1 MFPFLLKKL
10 LQITHSKNP
19 STYFHLLPNTYPK
32 SLFSSSTPTSTP
44 SPTLSFLINSCGL
57 TQESALSVV
66 KKAPLKTIE
75 KADLV
80 LSFFRAHGFSETHI
94 STLITRRPKL
104 LLSNVDKTLKPK
116 FQFIL
121 GLGLPCCH
129 IARLITSHPYILSR
143 SLKKQIIPACHQFK
157 RLVGSDENVLRVI
170 KTTLWVLTCD
180 SQRRI
185 LSNVSILMKHKVPH
199 PRIVKLVVG
208 NPRALKGKSL
218 RFSGIV
224 KAVEGM
230 GFDPSRWAFVKAV
243 LAFTV
248 MSKSGWE
255 RKMEV
260 YRSLGW
266 SDSEILAAFK
276 KQPMCMIST
285 EKKIRKGMDYFMN
298 EMGMTPSVIS
308 QCPNIILHSLEKRVI
323 PRHFV
328 RQVLT
333 SRNLVSE
340 NYSISSIMIMSEK
353 NFLDRFVTKYEEQ
366 VPELLMDYR
375 SRMQLAR

>member
-1 MFPFLLKKL
+1 MFQFLHKKL

-19 STYFHLLPNTYPK
+19 STYFHLLANPYPK
-32 SLFSSSTPTSTP
+32 SLFYSSTPTCTP
-44 SPTLSFLINSCGL
+44 SPILSFLINSCGL
-57 TQESALSVV
+57 NQESALSVV

-75 KADLV
+75 KADSV
-80 LSFFRAHGFSETHI
+80 LSFFRAHGFSETQI
-94 STLITRRPKL
+94 STLITRYPKL
-104 LLSNVDKTLKPK
+104 LLSKVDKTLKPK
-116 FQFIL
+116 FQFLL
-121 GLGLPCCH
+121 GLGLPCSH
-129 IARLITSHPYILSR
+129 IARLITSHPYIFSR
-143 SLKKQIIPACHQFK
+143 SLKKHIIPAYHQFK
-157 RLVGSDENVLRVI
+157 SLVGSDENVVRAI
-170 KTTLWVLTCD
+170 KSTLCVLTTD
-180 SQRRI
+180 YQRRI
-185 LSNVSILMKHKVPH
+185 ISNVSILMKHKVPH
-199 PRIVKLVVG
+199 SRIVKLVVG

-230 GFDPSRWAFVKAV
+230 GFDPSGSGFAKAV
-243 LAFTV
+243 LAFTM

-255 RKMEV
+255 SKMEV
-260 YRSLGW
+260 YRRLGW

-276 KQPMCMIST
+276 KQPMCMIAS
-285 EKKIRKGMDYFMN
+285 EKKIRKGMDYFVN

-340 NYSISSIMIMSEK
+340 NYSISVMMIMSEK

>member
-1 MFPFLLKKL
+1 
-10 LQITHSKNP
+10 
-19 STYFHLLPNTYPK
+19 
-32 SLFSSSTPTSTP
+32 
-44 SPTLSFLINSCGL
+44 
-57 TQESALSVV
+57 
-66 KKAPLKTIE
+66 
-75 KADLV
+75 
-80 LSFFRAHGFSETHI
+80 
-94 STLITRRPKL
+94 
-104 LLSNVDKTLKPK
+104 
-116 FQFIL
+116 
-121 GLGLPCCH
+121 
-129 IARLITSHPYILSR
+129 
-143 SLKKQIIPACHQFK
+143 
-157 RLVGSDENVLRVI
+157 
-170 KTTLWVLTCD
+170 
-180 SQRRI
+180 
-185 LSNVSILMKHKVPH
+185 MKHKVPH
-199 PRIVKLVVG
+199 SRIVKLVVG

-230 GFDPSRWAFVKAV
+230 GFDPSGSGFAKAV
-243 LAFTV
+243 LAFTM

-255 RKMEV
+255 GKMEV
-260 YRSLGW
+260 YRRLGW

-276 KQPMCMIST
+276 KQPMCMIAS
-285 EKKIRKGMDYFMN
+285 EKKIRKGMDYFVN

-340 NYSISSIMIMSEK
+340 NYSISVMMIMSEK

>member
-1 MFPFLLKKL
+1 MFQFLHKKL

-19 STYFHLLPNTYPK
+19 STYFHLLPNPYPK
-32 SLFSSSTPTSTP
+32 SLFYSSTPTCTP
-44 SPTLSFLINSCGL
+44 SPILSFLINSCGL
-57 TQESALSVV
+57 NQESALSVV

-75 KADLV
+75 KADSV
-80 LSFFRAHGFSETHI
+80 LSFFRAHGFSETQI
-94 STLITRRPKL
+94 STLITRYPKL
-104 LLSNVDKTLKPK
+104 LLSKVDKTLKPK
-116 FQFIL
+116 FQFLL
-121 GLGLPCCH
+121 GLGLPCSH

-143 SLKKQIIPACHQFK
+143 SLKKQIIPAYHQFK
-157 RLVGSDENVLRVI
+157 SLVGSDENVVRAI
-170 KTTLWVLTCD
+170 KSTLCVLTFD
-180 SQRRI
+180 YQKRI
-185 LSNVSILMKHKVPH
+185 ISNVSILMKHKVPH
-199 PRIVKLVVG
+199 SRIVKLVVG

-230 GFDPSRWAFVKAV
+230 GFDPSGSGFAKAV
-243 LAFTV
+243 LAFTM

-255 RKMEV
+255 GKMEV
-260 YRSLGW
+260 YRRLGW

-276 KQPMCMIST
+276 KQPMCMISS
-285 EKKIRKGMDYFMN
+285 EKKIRKGMDYFVN

-340 NYSISSIMIMSEK
+340 NYSISVMMIMSEK